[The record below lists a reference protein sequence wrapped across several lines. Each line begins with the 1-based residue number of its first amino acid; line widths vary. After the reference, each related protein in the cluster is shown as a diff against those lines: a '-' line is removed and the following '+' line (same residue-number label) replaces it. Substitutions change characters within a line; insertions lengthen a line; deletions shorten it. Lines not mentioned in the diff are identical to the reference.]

1 MKTIEEGRSWLKA
14 DEWDMEIETDQQKGV
29 PHPPLQKPVPEGT
42 VLIELIPPE
51 RISLGDVPLRGSAG
65 SSLHS
70 WCFGARQGEGSDQMG
85 RWRSY
90 VPPVI
95 ISTSSAMFTA

>member
-14 DEWDMEIETDQQKGV
+14 EEWDAELETDQRRGV

-51 RISLGDVPLRGSAG
+51 RISLGDVPLREAISRLCAG
-65 SSLHS
+65 SGL
-70 WCFGARQGEGSDQMG
+70 
-85 RWRSY
+85 
-90 VPPVI
+90 
-95 ISTSSAMFTA
+95 AMQH

>member
-65 SSLHS
+65 SGVSGVKSSFLVFWS
-70 WCFGARQGEGSDQMG
+70 PAG
-85 RWRSY
+85 RG
-90 VPPVI
+90 I
-95 ISTSSAMFTA
+95 